1 MFAKLTGKISDIFN
15 DFIVLDVSGVGY
27 RVETLQ
33 NEFLVGEDKSFF
45 IYTHVRENEIRLFG
59 LDTKNEYLLFVD
71 LIGISGVGPKQAQ
84 NILRQVSFESIMN
97 AISDKNID
105 TLLVKGVG
113 RKTAQRIIIDMS
125 SKIEKYTWDGAR
137 GQNSLSSDFLK
148 QSKQALQN
156 LGFSVDEII
165 DIIKEYS
172 QIHAEENLES
182 LIKFALKFINK

>member
-59 LDTKNEYLLFVD
+59 LNTKNEYLLFVD

-156 LGFSVDEII
+156 LGFSVDEIK

-172 QIHAEENLES
+172 QIHAEESLES